1 MSIVQDIVESVRSGL
16 RDWDGLE
23 TTIAQT
29 QGFINDA
36 VQDAKNSGWL
46 ITLEDDE
53 SLTFVANTYEY
64 AVPASFAYVKELR
77 VENTGTTPSTW
88 DEIVSKHLWEIRL
101 DGGVPKIFIHNGFPI
116 PVDKKMKVIGQKRPT
131 IYSSG
136 SAGMAETVDEG
147 FESFIRERAT
157 AFSLRFQATGNPS
170 LELDRNRIALAGAA
184 MSQSEAMLA
193 RHPQENRVDIGAE
206 HVPGR

>member
-1 MSIVQDIVESVRSGL
+1 MAIVQDIVESVRSGL

-29 QGFINDA
+29 QSFINDA

-46 ITLEDDE
+46 LTLEDDE
-53 SLTFVANTYEY
+53 SITFVANTYQY
-64 AVPASFAYVKELR
+64 NVPASFAYVKELR
-77 VENTGTTPSTW
+77 VENTRTTPSTW
-88 DEIVSKHLWEIRL
+88 DEIVPKHFWEIRL
-101 DGGVPKIFIHNGFPI
+101 DSSVPVFFIHQGFPI
-116 PVDKKMKVIGQKRPT
+116 PVDKKMKVIGQQRPT

-136 SAGMAETVDEG
+136 TVGMAETVDEG
-147 FESFIRERAT
+147 FESFLRERAT

-170 LELDRNRIALAGAA
+170 LELDRTRISLAGAA
-184 MSQSEAMLA
+184 MSQSEIMLS